1 MNCESCGE
9 READFTM
16 AFAADDDGHLA
27 TRFTLCVR
35 CLADALFPWTEAK

>member
-16 AFAADDDGHLA
+16 AFGADDDHLA

-35 CLADALFPWTEAK
+35 CVADALFPWTEAK